1 MGDVVYDDE
10 MDLEPMRKLDTA
22 ETVESGNE
30 GMQIA
35 LDMFVIVLENAA
47 EEFVFVVVDRLD
59 DETVIAGKVKDKP
72 DSPGEPSSNK
82 IYFAVREK
90 R

>member
-1 MGDVVYDDE
+1 MCGGVGDVVYDDE

-35 LDMFVIVLENAA
+35 LDMFVIVL
-47 EEFVFVVVDRLD
+47 
-59 DETVIAGKVKDKP
+59 
-72 DSPGEPSSNK
+72 
-82 IYFAVREK
+82 
-90 R
+90 